1 MSSTDDRLRAEAD
14 FQNER
19 IRAGQDTEARNRF
32 YYLAERARDRYQAE
46 LADVRGQRVL
56 IVGCSEGGVTPMAR
70 RGAAKVVGIDI
81 ADEAIR
87 RLNEGIEEEGLAD
100 RASALVM
107 DAENLDFPPESF
119 DLIACSGVLH
129 HLDVERAASSWARA
143 LDPSGKVVMLEPM
156 AWNPAAAV
164 YRRLTPSMRTE
175 FEHPLKP
182 KDVEIL
188 KRHFEEVEVE
198 SFVLTSLLS
207 LPGAYV
213 SRLEP
218 YRDKALRV
226 LESVDDVLFS
236 AIPPLRYLG
245 WTSVIVC
252 RRPRRG
258 S

>member
-1 MSSTDDRLRAEAD
+1 MSSTEDRLRAEAD
-14 FQNER
+14 FQNDR
-19 IRAGQDTEARNRF
+19 VRAGHDTEARNRF
-32 YYLAERARDRYQAE
+32 YYLAERARDRYQRE
-46 LADVRGQRVL
+46 LDDVAGKRVL
-56 IVGCSEGGVTPMAR
+56 IVGCSEGGVTPTAR
-70 RGAAKVVGIDI
+70 RGAKKVVGIDI

-87 RLNEGIEEEGLAD
+87 RLSEGIAAEGLSD
-100 RASALVM
+100 RAAALVM
-107 DAENLDFPPESF
+107 DAENLDFPEKSF

-129 HLDVERAASSWARA
+129 HLDVEKAGASWARA
-143 LDPSGKVVMLEPM
+143 LDPNGKVVMLEPM

-164 YRRLTPSMRTE
+164 YRRFTPSMRTE

-188 KRHFEEVEVE
+188 KRHFEDVQVE

-207 LPGAYV
+207 LPSAYV

-218 YRDKALRV
+218 FKDRALKV

-236 AIPPLRYLG
+236 VLPPLRYFG

-252 RRPRRG
+252 RRPR
-258 S
+258 

>member
-1 MSSTDDRLRAEAD
+1 MSSTDDRLRAEAE

-19 IRAGQDTEARNRF
+19 VRIGHDTEARNRF
-32 YYLAERARDRYQAE
+32 YYLAERARERYQEE
-46 LADVRGQRVL
+46 LRDVDGKRVL

-87 RLNEGIEEEGLAD
+87 RLNEGIADEGLAD

-107 DAENLDFPPESF
+107 DAENLSFERESF

-129 HLDVERAASSWARA
+129 HLDVERAASSWAKA
-143 LDPSGKVVMLEPM
+143 LAPGGRVVMLEPM
-156 AWNPAAAV
+156 AWNPAALV
-164 YRRLTPSMRTE
+164 YRRFTPSMRTE

-182 KDVEIL
+182 VDIEIL
-188 KRHFEEVEVE
+188 KRHFEVVEVE
-198 SFVLTSLLS
+198 SFVLASLLS
-207 LPGAYV
+207 LPSAYV

-218 YRDKALRV
+218 FKDRALRV

-236 AIPPLRYLG
+236 VFPPLRYLG
-245 WTSVIVC
+245 WTAVIIC
-252 RRPRRG
+252 RSPRAA